1 MNAPAL
7 LALMGDLYAQLLAA
21 QDRIAQLEAQ
31 LERQQG
37 ANGASAGGRGAPSPQ
52 QAGQPAEH

>member
-37 ANGASAGGRGAPSPQ
+37 ANGASAGGHGAPSPQ